1 MFIYFYIS
9 LREGL
14 ASLFIRFIYLDE
26 FIFWKGFFLTI
37 TVDTDCLPFC
47 VFNEDANNGI
57 VDPRDDLYLLPLK
70 EEKSRDMQ
78 RSLIDFVY
86 VTATT
91 WWVPLQFCASRLCPF
106 SIILFIIEISLLG
119 SVAICWVLNVKNS
132 YNSIFNL

>member
-14 ASLFIRFIYLDE
+14 ASLFSRFIYLDE

-57 VDPRDDLYLLPLK
+57 VDPRDDLHLLPLK

-78 RSLIDFVY
+78 KSYWFCLCHTY
-86 VTATT
+86 YLMS
-91 WWVPLQFCASRLCPF
+91 PLQFCASHLCLF
-106 SIILFIIEISLLG
+106 STILFIIEISLLG
-119 SVAICWVLNVKNS
+119 FIAVCWVLNVENS